1 MDGALHS
8 ADHGAA
14 AELDAPLRHLGRN
27 MRPRHPDDRIQG
39 RPRPGRQPR
48 AALGCGAHL
57 RRHLLLR
64 ARVHAVRAGVHTLQD
79 AAGCAAALLL
89 HRRVGAARHC
99 HLDRRCHRAEL
110 EELYEKY
117 LTKAMKA
124 KLNATQKA
132 KVQAAILEKAILAE
146 VDHKVAQTSAGI
158 AKEIRDMAKGL

>member
-1 MDGALHS
+1 MTNNTTNNETGNTTADMVAESSMLDTLMDNLMYVG
-8 ADHGAA
+8 GAA
-14 AELDAPLRHLGRN
+14 VVVALACVVAWMKVPAFRMMVRKTYAKF
-27 MRPRHPDDRIQG
+27 MRQHKD
-39 RPRPGRQPR
+39 
-48 AALGCGAHL
+48 
-57 RRHLLLR
+57 
-64 ARVHAVRAGVHTLQD
+64 
-79 AAGCAAALLL
+79 
-89 HRRVGAARHC
+89 
-99 HLDRRCHRAEL
+99 EL